1 MCHVI
6 ALCDLCNSIESDDR
20 KISTAQSQAFHHRA
34 RHLLGVSH
42 PGMLGHGQQNSRGLS
57 SWFLRGRDRGMDH
70 VAGLGP
76 VRAASLEGVVGV
88 ALLATELITRRC
100 LRRSEP
106 PLEGARQPAAY
117 DASTI
122 HGTSH
127 LCENDIARKSRKV
140 SRVPNQLSNAMSELI
155 IASIEPVLDRKPNC
169 TTS

>member
-6 ALCDLCNSIESDDR
+6 TLCDLCNSIESDDR

-42 PGMLGHGQQNSRGLS
+42 PGMLGHGQQNRRGLS
-57 SWFLRGRDRGMDH
+57 SWFLRGRDRRMDH
-70 VAGLGP
+70 VPGLGP

-88 ALLATELITRRC
+88 ITRRC

-140 SRVPNQLSNAMSELI
+140 SRKVGRVPQSAVKCSRDVRAN
-155 IASIEPVLDRKPNC
+155 
-169 TTS
+169 

>member
-1 MCHVI
+1 
-6 ALCDLCNSIESDDR
+6 
-20 KISTAQSQAFHHRA
+20 
-34 RHLLGVSH
+34 
-42 PGMLGHGQQNSRGLS
+42 MLGHGQQNRRGLS

-88 ALLATELITRRC
+88 ITRRC

-140 SRVPNQLSNAMSELI
+140 RRKVGRVPNQLSNAHAMSELI
-155 IASIEPVLDRKPNC
+155 YCLYRACSGSETKLYHLLNF
-169 TTS
+169 